1 MITEGGQYGGVT
13 IISST
18 HLSLRWKRIDLQK
31 KRKEKKRKE
40 KVESWK
46 FTKFKN
52 VAVKLALIVPGEVNF
67 ENKICNF
74 FRCNRFNE
82 KCLETSFKFFVS

>member
-31 KRKEKKRKE
+31 KKRIEK
-40 KVESWK
+40 SWK

-52 VAVKLALIVPGEVNF
+52 VAVKLALIVPGEVKF